1 MPIATIC
8 DIDDTLISNGEPVQP
23 VIDYVNNLD
32 GVVFIVTGRNES
44 ERASTV
50 DELDSAGVVF
60 EELFMNPDPA
70 TPTSEFKGKVAEDLL
85 KDFDVTLAVDN
96 NADNRAAFDAL
107 GIPTLDPADIA
118 SSSRCL
124 HLSLARAIARR
135 V

>member
-1 MPIATIC
+1 MPVATIC
-8 DIDDTLISNGEPVQP
+8 DIDDTLLSKGSPVQS

-32 GVVFIVTGRNES
+32 GVVFVVTGRNES
-44 ERASTV
+44 ERASTIA
-50 DELDSAGVVF
+50 DLKSAGVVY
-60 EELFMNPDPA
+60 EKLFMNPDSA
-70 TPTSEFKGKVAEDLL
+70 TPTSEFKSKVAEDLL
-85 KDFDVTLAVDN
+85 KDYDVTLAIDN

-124 HLSLARAIARR
+124 RLSLARAIARR

>member
-1 MPIATIC
+1 MPVATIC
-8 DIDDTLISNGEPVQP
+8 DIDDTLLSKGSPVQS

-32 GVVFIVTGRNES
+32 GVVFVVTGRNES
-44 ERASTV
+44 ERAGTIA
-50 DELDSAGVVF
+50 DLKSAGVVY
-60 EELFMNPDPA
+60 EKLFMNPDSA
-70 TPTSEFKGKVAEDLL
+70 TPTSEFKSKVAEDLL
-85 KDFDVTLAVDN
+85 KDYDVTLAIDN

>member
-1 MPIATIC
+1 MPVATIC
-8 DIDDTLISNGEPVQP
+8 DIDDTLISNGEPVQN

-32 GVVFIVTGRNES
+32 GSLFIVTGRNES
-44 ERASTV
+44 ERASTIA
-50 DELDSAGVVF
+50 DLDSAGVVY
-60 EELFMNPDPA
+60 EKLFMNPDTA

-85 KDFDVTLAVDN
+85 KDFDVTLAIDN

-118 SSSRCL
+118 SASRSL

>member
-1 MPIATIC
+1 MPVATIC
-8 DIDDTLISNGEPVQP
+8 DIDDTLISNGEPVQN

-32 GVVFIVTGRNES
+32 GSLFIVTGRNES
-44 ERASTV
+44 ERASTIA
-50 DELDSAGVVF
+50 DLDSAGVVYDK
-60 EELFMNPDPA
+60 LFMNPDTA

-85 KDFDVTLAVDN
+85 KDFDVTLAIDN

-118 SSSRCL
+118 SASRSL